1 MPTSVR
7 LDPRTEAVL
16 RRMARRRGRTK
27 SEILREAILRLA
39 EREDIEPG
47 ESFLEAVRDL
57 VGIGSGGPPDLAR
70 RSEEIFRERLMV
82 GRRRRR

>member
-47 ESFLEAVRDL
+47 ESFLDAVRDL

-70 RSEEIFRERLMV
+70 RSEEIFRERLLA